1 MIWSDYGFL
10 LSKNKFGENSII
22 SEFYTENHGKISGI
36 IYGATSKKIRN
47 YLQIGNKFHINYNSK
62 NENKLGY
69 LKIEIEKI
77 LTPLFFEDKKKL
89 SCIVS
94 SMSLVKLLTVE
105 NQSNILIYKL
115 VEDFYSFLE
124 NINWINKLIFWELE
138 LLKLIGYDLEL
149 KNIVKEEIVDSKKLY
164 FVLGNSEKKYIPNF
178 LVEKDYDVVDF
189 NQIFNGLKLVSDYL
203 DKSILRPNNISHPK
217 SRIDFLNLIK
227 EWSSYFKSFAILF
240 AK

>member
-1 MIWSDYGFL
+1 MNWSDQGYL
-10 LSKNKFGENSII
+10 LSKNKFGENSLIA
-22 SEFYTENHGKISGI
+22 EFFTKNHGKISGI

-94 SMSLVKLLTVE
+94 SMSLVKLLTVD
-105 NQSNILIYKL
+105 NQSNINIYNIIS
-115 VEDFYSFLE
+115 DFYNFLK
-124 NINWINKLIFWELE
+124 NDNWINKLIFWELE

-149 KNIVKEEIVDSKKLY
+149 KNIVNEEYYNNKKLY
-164 FVLGNSEKKYIPNF
+164 FVSNNNEKKYVPNF
-178 LVEKDYDVVDF
+178 LVEKDYNVLDF
-189 NQIFNGLKLVSDYL
+189 SQISNGLKLISDYL

-217 SRIDFLNLIK
+217 SRIDFLNSIK
-227 EWSSYFKSFAILF
+227 E
-240 AK
+240 

>member
-1 MIWSDYGFL
+1 MIWSDHGYL

-22 SEFYTENHGKISGI
+22 ADFYTEDHGKISGI
-36 IYGATSKKIRN
+36 IYGATSKKVRN

-105 NQSNILIYKL
+105 NQSNTLIYKL
-115 VEDFYSFLE
+115 IGEFYNFLE

-138 LLKLIGYDLEL
+138 LLKLVGYDLEL
-149 KNIVKEEIVDSKKLY
+149 KSIVSEEIVDDKKQY
-164 FVLGNSEKKYIPNF
+164 FVLNNNVKKYIPNF
-178 LVEKDYDVVDF
+178 LVERNNEVIDF
-189 NQIFNGLKLVSDYL
+189 KQISAALKLISDYL
-203 DKSILRPNNISHPK
+203 DKSILRPNNINYPR
-217 SRIDFLNLIK
+217 SRTEFINLLK
-227 EWSSYFKSFAILF
+227 
-240 AK
+240 

>member
-1 MIWSDYGFL
+1 MIWSDCGYL

-22 SEFYTENHGKISGI
+22 AEFFTENHGKISGA

-69 LKIEIEKI
+69 LNIEIEKI

-94 SMSLVKLLTVE
+94 SLSLVKLLTVD
-105 NQSNILIYKL
+105 NQSNANIYKL
-115 VEDFYSFLE
+115 IEDFYNFLE
-124 NINWINKLIFWELE
+124 NKNWINKLIFWELE

-149 KNIVKEEIVDSKKLY
+149 KNIVKEEIIDDKKLY
-164 FVLGNSEKKYIPNF
+164 FVSNSDEKKYIPNF
-178 LVEKDYDVVDF
+178 LVEKNNEVVDF
-189 NQIFNGLKLVSDYL
+189 NQMFTGLKLISDYL
-203 DKSILRPNNISHPK
+203 EKSILRPNNISHPK
-217 SRIDFLNLIK
+217 SRIEFLNVIK
-227 EWSSYFKSFAILF
+227 E
-240 AK
+240 

>member
-1 MIWSDYGFL
+1 MIWSDQGYL

-22 SEFYTENHGKISGI
+22 ADFFTENHGKISGV

-69 LKIEIEKI
+69 LKIEIETI
-77 LTPLFFEDKKKL
+77 FTPLFFEDKKKL

-94 SMSLVKLLTVE
+94 SMNLIKLLTVD
-105 NQSNILIYKL
+105 NQSNTNIYNLIGN
-115 VEDFYSFLE
+115 FYNFLE
-124 NINWINKLIFWELE
+124 NNNWINKLIFWELE

-149 KNIVKEEIVDSKKLY
+149 KNIVNEEFIDNKKLY
-164 FVLGNSEKKYIPNF
+164 FVSSGNEKKYIPNF
-178 LVEKDYDVVDF
+178 LVENNNDVLEF
-189 NQIFNGLKLVSDYL
+189 NQIFNGLKLISDYL

-227 EWSSYFKSFAILF
+227 E
-240 AK
+240 